1 MGQKISTNTNN
12 DIKNEH
18 QDNLEQQFEV
28 LPSTNPETNLE
39 SILDTISETNIRSRR
54 VSEIDSA
61 QLQSVKL
68 KPVVQN
74 KYEKIDHIKLRS
86 VKLKPTTQNKRFK
99 IDHILLRSIKLKPL
113 QSKPI
118 RPKPIQKLAP
128 LPKKFYVNIEE
139 NLEKENLEKEN
150 LEKEL
155 IIFKPEVPTMVRN
168 ETEKPFP
175 KTMKEYYG
183 VHKKK
188 VKFNNNIS
196 IKSIPEVKEVK
207 EIKETK
213 SKGTPTVEETV
224 EVVYDL
230 FLEKF
235 SHLAN
240 NDKNKKIIHELC
252 EISVNNM
259 PDKVSNPTY
268 YLNFIESS
276 IKSIKQSNQNL
287 ENF

>member
-1 MGQKISTNTNN
+1 MKGSDGYVRDSFNNGAVLNTDNTALKAYKQQKA
-12 DIKNEH
+12 KFNEMN
-18 QDNLEQQFEV
+18 Q
-28 LPSTNPETNLE
+28 
-39 SILDTISETNIRSRR
+39 
-54 VSEIDSA
+54 
-61 QLQSVKL
+61 
-68 KPVVQN
+68 
-74 KYEKIDHIKLRS
+74 
-86 VKLKPTTQNKRFK
+86 
-99 IDHILLRSIKLKPL
+99 
-113 QSKPI
+113 
-118 RPKPIQKLAP
+118 
-128 LPKKFYVNIEE
+128 
-139 NLEKENLEKEN
+139 
-150 LEKEL
+150 
-155 IIFKPEVPTMVRN
+155 
-168 ETEKPFP
+168 
-175 KTMKEYYG
+175 MKEDL
-183 VHKKK
+183 KD
-188 VKFNNNIS
+188 VKNLKN
-196 IKSIPEVKEVK
+196 EVK